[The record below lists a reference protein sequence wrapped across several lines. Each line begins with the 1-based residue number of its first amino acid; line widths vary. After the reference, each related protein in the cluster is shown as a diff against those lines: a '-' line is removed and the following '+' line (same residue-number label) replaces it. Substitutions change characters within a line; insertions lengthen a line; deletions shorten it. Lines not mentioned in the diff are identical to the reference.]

1 MKKITIA
8 IDGFSSC
15 GKSTMAKRLAAEL
28 GYVYVD
34 TGAMYRAIAL
44 YMLKNNVDIHSEETV
59 VSQLEN
65 VDIKLEYRDGAQCVI
80 LNGEDVSTQIRTNEV
95 SMTASVT
102 SAYKQVRAFLM
113 DTQRNVAKTTSV
125 IMDGRDIGTVVL
137 KDATLKIYLTAS
149 AEVRAR
155 RRLAELAA
163 KDETLIPEELAQ
175 KSIKE
180 LTALIRD
187 KKQGKSSCCGG
198 CAGCAMAGH
207 CHPHTV
213 KPADTAENK
222 PEDTAPPIEE
232 VRS

>member
-1 MKKITIA
+1 MKYISVA
-8 IDGFSSC
+8 IDGPSGA

-125 IMDGRDIGTVVL
+125 IMDGRDIGKVVL
-137 KDATLKIYLTAS
+137 PDAQVKIFLS
-149 AEVRAR
+149 ADSRVPAQR
-155 RRLAELAA
+155 RWLELQA
-163 KDETLIPEELAQ
+163 KGDNTPF
-175 KSIKE
+175 
-180 LTALIRD
+180 
-187 KKQGKSSCCGG
+187 
-198 CAGCAMAGH
+198 
-207 CHPHTV
+207 
-213 KPADTAENK
+213 
-222 PEDTAPPIEE
+222 EE
-232 VRS
+232 VLADIEKRDWQDINRKEAPLRQADDAILLDTSNLDFQQSVQAVLDIIDEKVK

>member
-1 MKKITIA
+1 MIYSIA
-8 IDGFSSC
+8 LDGPGGA
-15 GKSTMAKRLAAEL
+15 GKSSIAKQVAKLR
-28 GYVYVD
+28 GIVYVD

-102 SAYKQVRAFLM
+102 SAYKQVRAIHM

-137 KDATLKIYLTAS
+137 PDAQVKIFLS
-149 AEVRAR
+149 ADSRVRAQR
-155 RRLAELAA
+155 RWLELQAKGDNTPFEEGLADIENRDWQDINRKEAPLRQADDA
-163 KDETLIPEELAQ
+163 ILLDTSNLDFQQSVQAVLDIIDE
-175 KSIKE
+175 K
-180 LTALIRD
+180 
-187 KKQGKSSCCGG
+187 
-198 CAGCAMAGH
+198 
-207 CHPHTV
+207 V
-213 KPADTAENK
+213 K
-222 PEDTAPPIEE
+222 
-232 VRS
+232 